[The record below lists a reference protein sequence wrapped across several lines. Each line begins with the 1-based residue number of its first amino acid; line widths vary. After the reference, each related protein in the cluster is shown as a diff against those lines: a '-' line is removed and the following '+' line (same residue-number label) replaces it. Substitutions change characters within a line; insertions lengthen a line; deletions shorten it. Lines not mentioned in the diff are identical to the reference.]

1 MNWKKHLRLSW
12 EDGQSWAEQIR
23 DQLRTMIQS
32 GLLDPG
38 QRLPPVRELA
48 QDLGVHFNTVARAY
62 RLLAQEGWI
71 VLHHGRGAYVR
82 NSHPEYWDQEALEDL
97 AQRFVEQA
105 AWFGFDAQT
114 IRQALEAALQKHFP
128 TSAASPSDKEVKR

>member
-1 MNWKKHLRLSW
+1 MNWKTRLRLSW
-12 EDGQSWAEQIR
+12 ADRQSWAEQIR

-32 GLLDPG
+32 GQLEPG

-71 VLHHGRGAYVR
+71 ALRHGRGAYVR
-82 NSHPEYWDQEALEDL
+82 DARPEPWAQEALEDL
-97 AQRFVEQA
+97 ARRFVEQA
-105 AWFGFDAQT
+105 AWFGFDAPA
-114 IRQALEAALQKHFP
+114 IREALEAALRQRFP
-128 TSAASPSDKEVKR
+128 TPSEPQTTQEVKR